1 MSSEPVSSPTSGLES
16 NIAGLL
22 CYLFGW
28 VSGLIFLLLD
38 KRPLV
43 RFHAAQS
50 IGISIAAVAI
60 GIVFWVFTAILTIVW
75 GGLGVFFSLLFPLI
89 MIGIFAVV
97 IICMVKAFKNE
108 KFKLPV
114 IGDIAEK
121 MVG

>member
-28 VSGLIFLLLD
+28 ISGLIFLLLD

-50 IGISIAAVAI
+50 IAISIAAVAI
-60 GIVFWVFTAILTIVW
+60 SIVFWVFTAILTYVS
-75 GGLGVFFSLLFPLI
+75 GGLGVFISLLFPLM
-89 MIGIFAVV
+89 MIGIFIVV

-121 MVG
+121 MVS